1 MPATYYIHIGLLLY
15 TNNLSSHCH
24 NLLSCLLL
32 MSPTASSHSLVDSRS
47 RKVQA
52 FISTHLDYCNSV
64 LYSIA
69 DHLLWHLQSM
79 QNAAGWLVS
88 GAWRRHHIL
97 PILRELH
104 WRRRVEYRLAVLMY
118 KSLNSLTPLY
128 LADDCQLIADVGRRC
143 LCFIDTHS
151 VVHTV

>member
-52 FISTHLDYCNSV
+52 CISTHLDYCNSV
-64 LYSIA
+64 LHGIA
-69 DHLLWHLQSM
+69 DNLLRHLQSM

-97 PILRELH
+97 PVLRELQ
-104 WRRRVEYRLAVLMY
+104 
-118 KSLNSLTPLY
+118 LTPLY
-128 LADDCQLIADVGRRC
+128 LADDCQLVADGGRRC
-143 LCFIDTHS
+143 LCFTDTHT
-151 VVHTV
+151 VVHTVMLC